1 MKAKAMKAKAR
12 TVAGVAGAKKTGT
25 CSNPQKQKGLRI

>member
-12 TVAGVAGAKKTGT
+12 TVAGVAGAKKQELVPIRK
-25 CSNPQKQKGLRI
+25 SKKA